1 MLFEQIKEINDWIFI
16 FNYQFSYCWLS
27 YFFDSRIPTF
37 LVQFRNQT
45 GSFRKV
51 SLPLNTTV
59 SASGP
64 SILISTL
71 SQKLYSQAML
81 ATTTGCAHNESV
93 SHHVL
98 GSKFCESYVQKEA
111 SIFTYLAPICI
122 QPFNYLCVYFTTQ
135 LM

>member
-1 MLFEQIKEINDWIFI
+1 MLFEQIKEINDWYIFSIVSFPIVGYRI
-16 FNYQFSYCWLS
+16 FSIQ
-27 YFFDSRIPTF
+27 RIPTF